1 MAEYPDDEPGYNS
14 GAFGAIDPT
23 YLAYLYG
30 GNFSSPS
37 ESTYVDNATYEEPQ
51 EAAPQVAAPIAPQQE
66 EGSFSDFSPSSS
78 SSLFPA
84 LPGDYY
90 ASYYNQYAVNPA
102 PENSSD
108 YSQMYEAPQPYDIV
122 DTGALSAN
130 NTYPNESA
138 SPAFGGFG
146 SHPGSGPSASY

>member
-1 MAEYPDDEPGYNS
+1 MTDFSDDSPGYDS
-14 GAFGAIDPT
+14 GTFGAIDPS

-30 GNFSSPS
+30 NNYSGSPDS
-37 ESTYVDNATYEEPQ
+37 AGVDNTVYEEAPM
-51 EAAPQVAAPIAPQQE
+51 AAPQVAAPIAPQEE
-66 EGSFSDFSPSSS
+66 EGSFSDFSPSSN

-108 YSQMYEAPQPYDIV
+108 YSQMYEPRQPYDIV
-122 DTGALSAN
+122 DSEALSAHN
-130 NTYPNESA
+130 VYPNESA

-146 SHPGSGPSASY
+146 SHPNSGPSASY